1 MSGSDEFGDR
11 AGMRFMRVFI
21 ALLVVS
27 LPVAFFAAA
36 ACKPKERIDV
46 SVEGIDT
53 KYTYRDEQSQAALV
67 IINNSGPHTFSFHV
81 ALQTKESFG
90 WNDPSGVVS
99 FHFDDGPSQLQ
110 PFSERKFR
118 LPVPISPIP
127 HPWRVVVACSR
138 ESRDLNKSERFK
150 WQIYSWFFLSDAYH
164 YYFTS
169 AEMPPNEPLKR
180 L

>member
-1 MSGSDEFGDR
+1 MSGSDELGDR
-11 AGMRFMRVFI
+11 PGVTFMRVFI

-27 LPVAFFAAA
+27 LPAAFIAAA
-36 ACKPKERIDV
+36 SLKPKERIAV
-46 SVEGIDT
+46 SVQGIDT

-67 IINNSGPHTFSFHV
+67 VITNSGPHTFDFHV

-90 WNDPSGVVS
+90 WNDPASIMS
-99 FHFDDGPSQLQ
+99 FYFDDGPSRLL
-110 PFSERKFR
+110 PFGERRFH

-127 HPWRVVVACSR
+127 HPWRVVVSCTR
-138 ESRDLNKSERFK
+138 ESRNLNKSESFK
-150 WQIYSWFFLSDAYH
+150 SRMYSWFFPSDGYH

-169 AEMPPNEPLKR
+169 VEMPPNEPLKR